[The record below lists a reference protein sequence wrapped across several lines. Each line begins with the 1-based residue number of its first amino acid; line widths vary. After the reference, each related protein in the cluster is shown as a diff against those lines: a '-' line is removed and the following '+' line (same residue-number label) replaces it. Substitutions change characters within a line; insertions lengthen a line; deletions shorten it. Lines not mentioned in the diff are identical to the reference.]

1 VGVNEVSETAQRT
14 ATGLDGAGGGPGS
27 GHGLGSVL
35 RTGRAVFLRQRE
47 ASVFVIAL
55 ALVVYFALTTT
66 DFFTKINLANI
77 SYGTAAFAIIAIGEV
92 MLLVCGEIDLS
103 VGQVW
108 ALSPFL
114 MYFFI
119 NYYHVPVI
127 LAVVLALACGTLIG
141 LVNGIITVR
150 LKVASFITTLG
161 TSFIVYGIMLTTS
174 HAEAVELPRKSL
186 GVGRW
191 LGGATWAEISWAV
204 ALAVIFH
211 IVLTRTRWG
220 LHTVAAGGNLLGAS
234 EAGINVARIK
244 IGNFMITSTLGA
256 LAGILEAFRTNTI
269 DPSAGGYAVM
279 FSAVSA
285 AVIGGTALAGG
296 SGTVAGAFLGMLVLA
311 ILADGFNLKGISS
324 NPYQIILG
332 IAIIVAMVANV
343 YLTRLRRAG
352 AT

>member
-1 VGVNEVSETAQRT
+1 MVA
-14 ATGLDGAGGGPGS
+14 
-27 GHGLGSVL
+27 VL
-35 RTGRAVFLRQRE
+35 RGARAAFLRQRE
-47 ASVFVIAL
+47 ASIFVIAV
-55 ALVVYFALTTT
+55 ALVIYFSLTTT
-66 DFFTKINLANI
+66 DFFTSLNVANI
-77 SYGTAAFAIIAIGEV
+77 SYGTAAYAIIAIGEV
-92 MLLVCGEIDLS
+92 LLLVCGEIDLS
-103 VGQVW
+103 VGFVW

-119 NYYHVPVI
+119 TYDGIPAV
-127 LAVVLALACGTLIG
+127 LAVLLSLACGAVIG
-141 LVNGIITVR
+141 LINGFITVR

-161 TSFIVYGIMLTTS
+161 TSFVVYGFMLTTS
-174 HAEAVELPRKSL
+174 HAEATSLPASSL
-186 GVGRW
+186 GIGKW
-191 LGGATWAEISWAV
+191 LGGATWAEFSWAV

-234 EAGINVARIK
+234 EAGINVARVK

-256 LAGILEAFRTNTI
+256 LAGILEAFRTSTI

-296 SGTVAGAFLGMLVLA
+296 SGTVAGGFLGMLVLA

-352 AT
+352 ES

>member
-1 VGVNEVSETAQRT
+1 VSETAQRSDPD
-14 ATGLDGAGGGPGS
+14 LDSAGRAAGPA
-27 GHGLGSVL
+27 HGLMPLLL
-35 RTGRAVFLRQRE
+35 RARTVFLRQRE
-47 ASVFVIAL
+47 ASVFVIAA
-55 ALVVYFALTTT
+55 ALVLYFGLSTTN
-66 DFFTKINLANI
+66 FFSNLNLANI

-103 VGQVW
+103 VGYVW
-108 ALSPFL
+108 TLSPFL

-119 NYYHVPVI
+119 DYYSVPVI
-127 LAVVLALACGTLIG
+127 LAVVLSLACGALIG
-141 LVNGIITVR
+141 FVNGFITVR

-161 TSFIVYGIMLTTS
+161 TSFVIYGFMLTTS
-174 HAEAVELPRKSL
+174 HAQALSLPPNSL
-186 GVGRW
+186 GVGSW
-191 LGGATWAEISWAV
+191 LGGATWAEISWA
-204 ALAVIFH
+204 AGLAVVFH

-220 LHTVAAGGNLLGAS
+220 LHTVAVGGNLIGAS
-234 EAGINVARIK
+234 EAGINVARVK
-244 IGNFMITSTLGA
+244 IGNFMITGTLGA

-279 FSAVSA
+279 FSAISA

-311 ILADGFNLKGISS
+311 ILADGFNLRGIST

-352 AT
+352 ES

>member
-1 VGVNEVSETAQRT
+1 MCDVSETAQRS
-14 ATGLDGAGGGPGS
+14 AADLVGGPSSGS
-27 GHGLGSVL
+27 GLASL
-35 RTGRAVFLRQRE
+35 LKSGRAIFLRQRE
-47 ASVFVIAL
+47 ASVFVIAV
-55 ALVVYFALTTT
+55 ALVIYFGVTSPA
-66 DFFTKINLANI
+66 FFTNLNLANI
-77 SYGTAAFAIIAIGEV
+77 SYGTAPFAIVAIGEV

-103 VGQVW
+103 VGFVW
-108 ALSPFL
+108 TLSPFL

-119 NYYHVPVI
+119 QYDHVPVI
-127 LAVVLALACGTLIG
+127 LAVILALACGAVVGLING
-141 LVNGIITVR
+141 LITVR

-161 TSFIVYGIMLTTS
+161 TSFVVYGIMLTTS
-174 HAEAVELPRKSL
+174 HAQALNLPAQSL
-186 GVGRW
+186 SIGKW
-191 LGGATWAEISWAV
+191 LGGATWAEISWAI

-220 LHTVAAGGNLLGAS
+220 LHTIAAGGNLLGAS

-244 IGNFMITSTLGA
+244 IGNFMLTSTLGA
-256 LAGILEAFRTNTI
+256 LAGILEAFRTSTI
-269 DPSAGGYAVM
+269 DPSAGQFAVM

-352 AT
+352 ES